1 MAVKLNWTNPADA
14 SKVTIY
20 RALTPIKHNALP
32 APLAELGPTD
42 VEYSDA
48 TAVRNTVYHYVVAVE
63 RSDGTVRMTQ
73 SQSHGYFPD
82 TGHGPAG
89 LLRGDFNE
97 GYFGTISSA
106 EFFSS
111 ATLAAAMK
119 LVSPQVDSYFSW
131 TNNTPIWDKFALD
144 GKILLIP
151 RTAIA
156 TTQPRNIYYC
166 GFMYGTDDNGKYPS
180 TSQVAALGLANQ
192 KRIVERDGYRYRVRT
207 LRGSTKDTDQ
217 LVDISSPETPDLV
230 NSEYSRTKGRM
241 CRDQYIYPS
250 GRPRWGMQVAAV
262 TAANS
267 STGSLTT
274 AVNTSNSFISRGIY
288 STVDGLG
295 TGSASYTAPWAPVL
309 ELDL

>member
-20 RALTPIKHNALP
+20 RALAPIKHNALP

-63 RSDGTVRMTQ
+63 RSDGTVRMSQ

-82 TGHGPAG
+82 TGLGPAG

-106 EFFSS
+106 EFFNSG
-111 ATLAAAMK
+111 TLAAAMR

-131 TNNTPIWDKFALD
+131 ANSAPVWDKFALD

-151 RTAIA
+151 RTCIA
-156 TTQPRNIYYC
+156 LVQPRHVYYT

-180 TSQVAALGLANQ
+180 GSSIASLGIANQ

-217 LVDISSPETPDLV
+217 PVDISSPETPDLV
-230 NSEYSRTKGRM
+230 NSEYCRTKGRM
-241 CRDQYIYPS
+241 CRDQYSYSS
-250 GRPRWGMQVAAV
+250 GRPRWGMQAASV
-262 TAANS
+262 TTTNV

-274 AVNTSNSFISRGIY
+274 AVATNNSCITRGTN
-288 STVDGLG
+288 STVDAF
-295 TGSASYTAPWAPVL
+295 GSYSVSTSLPWAPVL
-309 ELDL
+309 ELEL

>member
-20 RALTPIKHNALP
+20 RALAPIKHNALP

-82 TGHGPAG
+82 TGHGPSK
-89 LLRGDFNE
+89 LIRGDYNE
-97 GYFGTISSA
+97 GYFGSVTAA

-111 ATLAAAMK
+111 GTLAAAMK
-119 LVSPQVDSYFSW
+119 LVSPQVDSYFGWANSA
-131 TNNTPIWDKFALD
+131 PIWDKFALD

-151 RTAIA
+151 RTCIA
-156 TTQPRNIYYC
+156 LVQPRHVYYS
-166 GFMYGTDDNGKYPS
+166 GFMYGTDDNGKYPAGAS
-180 TSQVAALGLANQ
+180 IVGSGPANQ

-207 LRGSTKDTDQ
+207 IRTSSADTDK
-217 LVDISSPETPDLV
+217 LVDISDAQVLDITQ
-230 NSEYSRTKGRM
+230 SEYARTKGRM
-241 CRDQYIYPS
+241 FRDVYLSQNNP
-250 GRPRWGMQVAAV
+250 PRWGNQIGVYGQANTSTFTQTCNLATPN
-262 TAANS
+262 TAITRGYS
-267 STGSLTT
+267 SGPDNISTVGVTT
-274 AVNTSNSFISRGIY
+274 AW
-288 STVDGLG
+288 
-295 TGSASYTAPWAPVL
+295 PWCPVL
-309 ELDL
+309 ELEL